1 MNKFNLI
8 TKILILVFCLALIPA
23 GNSFAAGEGDPRI
36 GFVDI
41 KKAVADTNEF
51 KRVKANFDRR
61 FQKEQKLIADREA
74 KVKKLFEE
82 LNKQGFVLSPELKK
96 QKEARFIQEKKS
108 LERYVQD
115 KNEEFSRLEQEI
127 TAKITKNMLDVL
139 KNLGK
144 QRKYT
149 LIIEKNATFYF
160 NTAQDITS
168 IAVSAYN
175 KSHK

>member
-1 MNKFNLI
+1 MNKHGFSFKAFFL
-8 TKILILVFCLALIPA
+8 LLVLALVPA
-23 GNSFAAGEGDPRI
+23 APALAADDEPVV
-36 GFVDI
+36 GFVNI

-51 KRVKANFDRR
+51 KRLKAGFDKQFER
-61 FQKEQKLIADREA
+61 EQKTIADREA
-74 KVKKLFEE
+74 QVKKLFEE

-115 KNEEFSRLEQEI
+115 KNEEFTRIEQEI
-127 TAKITKNMLDVL
+127 TAKITKRMLDVL

-149 LIIEKNATFYF
+149 LIIEKSATFYF
-160 NTAQDITS
+160 DNTQDITPA
-168 IAVSAYN
+168 AVSAYN
-175 KSHK
+175 KSFK